1 MARSFN
7 DFLGSKPAYYAQ
19 DVLKRVGV
27 TGPPV
32 DLDAIADFRGYEI
45 REISAADHPQFPN
58 LRSIL
63 ATASAHLLRS
73 FNLILINR
81 DMPLVRRR
89 SDRSHELGH
98 DIMPWQAGLDFSC
111 GESAL
116 NSPMQLVE
124 REAFS
129 AGAELLL
136 PRPSFTDDAEAT
148 RLAIPSIHGL
158 SRRYQAP
165 LEVTAMRYAA
175 LSLRRC
181 AILVA
186 EPPTAGHL
194 YGSYHGSPAGQG
206 QLEFP
211 FRIQRRPL
219 AAAPLPP
226 LAVKYFLK
234 SVRFPHFI
242 FPHTPIAEDT
252 VIFRSWRSGLSVP
265 DDIPAVALGVNN
277 RHVSYRAECHPFGFN
292 GTSKVLVLLSVED
305 HQLALRLSMGGAS

>member
-19 DVLKRVGV
+19 DVLKRIGV

-32 DLDAIADFRGYEI
+32 DLGAVADFRGYEI
-45 REISAADHPQFPN
+45 REIAAANYRQFPN
-58 LRSIL
+58 LASIL

-73 FNLILINR
+73 HNLILING

-89 SDRSHELGH
+89 SDTSHEIGH
-98 DIMPWQAGLDFSC
+98 DIMPWQEGLNFSC

-116 NSPMQLVE
+116 SLPMELVE

-136 PRPSFTDDAEAT
+136 PRLSFADDAEAT
-148 RLAIPSIHGL
+148 ALAIPSIYGL

-186 EPPTAGHL
+186 EPPTAGYLH
-194 YGSYHGSPAGQG
+194 GSYDGSPAGQG

-219 AAAPLPP
+219 AIAPLPP
-226 LAVKYFLK
+226 LAVKYVLR
-234 SVRFPHFI
+234 SARFPHFI
-242 FPHTPIAEDT
+242 FPRTPIADGT
-252 VIFRSWRSGLSVP
+252 VIFRSWQSGSSIT
-265 DDIPAVALGVNN
+265 DDIPAVALGVNS

-292 GTSKVLVLLSVED
+292 GTSKVLVLLSLED
-305 HQLALRLSMGGAS
+305 HQLALRFPIGGAL

>member
-1 MARSFN
+1 MACAFN

-32 DLDAIADFRGYEI
+32 DLDAIADFRGYEV
-45 REISAADHPQFPN
+45 REISAADHQQFPN

-63 ATASAHLLRS
+63 AIASAHLLRS

-98 DIMPWQAGLDFSC
+98 DIMPWQEGLDFSC

-116 NSPMQLVE
+116 NSPMELVE

-136 PRPSFTDDAEAT
+136 PRSLFPDDAEAT
-148 RLAIPSIHGL
+148 ALAIPSIHGL

-186 EPPTAGHL
+186 EPPAA
-194 YGSYHGSPAGQG
+194 YGSHHSGHHAPAGEM

-211 FRIQRRPL
+211 FRIQPRPSV
-219 AAAPLPP
+219 AGPLPA
-226 LAVKYFLK
+226 LAVKYFRK
-234 SVRFPHFI
+234 SARFPHFI
-242 FPHTPIAEDT
+242 FPHTPIGDDT
-252 VIFRSWRSGLSVP
+252 VIARCWRSGLSLT
-265 DDIPAVALGVNN
+265 DDIPAAALGVNN
-277 RHVSYRAECHPFGFN
+277 RHVSYRAECHKFGFN
-292 GTSKVLVLLSVED
+292 GTSKVLVLLSVAD
-305 HQLALRLSMGGAS
+305 HQLALRFPMGGAA